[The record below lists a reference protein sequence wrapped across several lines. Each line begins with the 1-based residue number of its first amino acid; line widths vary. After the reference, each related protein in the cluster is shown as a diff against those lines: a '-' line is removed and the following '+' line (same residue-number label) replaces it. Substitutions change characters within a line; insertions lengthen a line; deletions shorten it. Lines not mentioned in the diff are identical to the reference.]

1 MCDVEEKGITIALG
15 GSLCRQ
21 WMQAELLHISVGLV
35 DYGAEVVFL
44 FAFLAHLCVDVAC
57 ADVDA

>member
-1 MCDVEEKGITIALG
+1 
-15 GSLCRQ
+15 
-21 WMQAELLHISVGLV
+21 MQAELLHISVGLV